1 MLVSSNSYTSSKIP
15 VSFST
20 SQSKHTFISVL
31 RLDYSPAADRILGD
45 DRGMYRAL
53 SRGDA
58 EMAIDVWRG
67 KVDNAV
73 RHMSGLLA
81 RRRFDQ
87 ELWDQLTRSLR

>member
-1 MLVSSNSYTSSKIP
+1 
-15 VSFST
+15 
-20 SQSKHTFISVL
+20 
-31 RLDYSPAADRILGD
+31 ILGD

-58 EMAIDVWRG
+58 ETAIDVWRG